1 METLTKK
8 LANKERRISW
18 KQYFSFLLFTVILSI
33 NSFAQDLKNISNT
46 LASIKAEQ
54 ENIAFHE
61 KMSYVYMAIGL
72 LAVIAVAWFSTALSK
87 KMKDSAAEQKKL
99 NRHYVRHHHD
109 PRRRSK
115 AVRSAM

>member
-1 METLTKK
+1 MENLTKNLENRK
-8 LANKERRISW
+8 RIKSW
-18 KQYFSFLLFTVILSI
+18 KSYFVFFLFSVLASI
-33 NSFAQDLKNISNT
+33 NSFSQDLKNISNT

-61 KMSYVYMAIGL
+61 KLSYVYMAIGL

-87 KMKDSAAEQKKL
+87 KRKDSAAEQKKL
-99 NRHYVRHHHD
+99 QRHYVRHPHD

-115 AVRSAM
+115 AVRSVM